1 MFPHHPERMNGTCM
15 DTLHCVAATVHVAQ
29 RHSSSPTH
37 SALTTHPTFGAKGLE
52 DFEVVLTLIAT
63 SGFDAAVIVDVVLPT
78 IFRLVLIREPR
89 IKLWGLED
97 YLGRL

>member
-1 MFPHHPERMNGTCM
+1 M
-15 DTLHCVAATVHVAQ
+15 
-29 RHSSSPTH
+29 H
-37 SALTTHPTFGAKGLE
+37 SAFTTHPTFWAKGPE
-52 DFEVVLTLIAT
+52 DSEVVLALTT
-63 SGFDAAVIVDVVLPT
+63 TRFDTGVIVDVVLPT

>member
-1 MFPHHPERMNGTCM
+1 M
-15 DTLHCVAATVHVAQ
+15 
-29 RHSSSPTH
+29 H
-37 SALTTHPTFGAKGLE
+37 SALTTHPTFWAKGPE
-52 DFEVVLTLIAT
+52 DFEVVVALITT
-63 SGFDAAVIVDVVLPT
+63 SGFDTGVIVDVVLPT